1 MVKYVDLNMKK
12 QKSVIYCL
20 ILDVNNQ
27 ETDPRGTKITWKALR
42 GILGVQ
48 KISRNIPEEP

>member
-27 ETDPRGTKITWKALR
+27 ETDPRDTKITWIALR